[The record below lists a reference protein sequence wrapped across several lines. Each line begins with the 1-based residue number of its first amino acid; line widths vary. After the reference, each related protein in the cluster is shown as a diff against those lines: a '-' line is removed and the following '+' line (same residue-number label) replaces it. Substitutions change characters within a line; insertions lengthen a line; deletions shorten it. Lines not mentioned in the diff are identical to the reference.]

1 MGRLQG
7 DLAVAVVHATFW
19 TTLLFIPG
27 VSAFWPWW
35 RHQFG
40 VALMSVNVLLVL
52 AFLPAELG
60 LLFGVA
66 DSWLTWF
73 AIGVFALIPART
85 VWLALVIFRVQR
97 AGKTMTTN
105 GAWHPWH
112 GKDSP

>member
-35 RHQFG
+35 QHQFG

-52 AFLPAELG
+52 AFLPPELG

-66 DSWLTWF
+66 SPWLAWF

-85 VWLALVIFRVQR
+85 VWLAWVIFRVQR
-97 AGKTMTTN
+97 QGKTLVN
-105 GAWHPWH
+105 GSPRH
-112 GKDSP
+112 GKESA